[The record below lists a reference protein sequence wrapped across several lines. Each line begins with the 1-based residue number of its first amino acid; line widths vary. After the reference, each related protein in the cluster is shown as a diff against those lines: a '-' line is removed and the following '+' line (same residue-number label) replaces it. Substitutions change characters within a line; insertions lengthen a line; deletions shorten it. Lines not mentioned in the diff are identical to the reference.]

1 MNLSKYIL
9 FILFVTSCS
18 FFKPKIEN
26 QDIANVINLIQTNP
40 ESWSTIVADNNISD
54 LNDFFKKPDNI
65 KFIIEFYEHIKISK
79 FEVVNIKNRFIEDG
93 IEKLCDIVLA
103 REGSEFNITF
113 NFKYFENENKRK
125 LINLQSKSLLMN
137 KSK

>member
-54 LNDFFKKPDNI
+54 LSDFF
-65 KFIIEFYEHIKISK
+65 
-79 FEVVNIKNRFIEDG
+79 
-93 IEKLCDIVLA
+93 
-103 REGSEFNITF
+103 
-113 NFKYFENENKRK
+113 
-125 LINLQSKSLLMN
+125 
-137 KSK
+137 

>member
-40 ESWSTIVADNNISD
+40 ESWRTIVTDNSISE
-54 LNDFFKKPDNI
+54 LSDFFKNPDNI

-79 FEVVNIKNRFIEDG
+79 FEVVNIKNRFTGDG
-93 IEKLCDIVLA
+93 NEKLCDIVLA

-113 NFKYFENENKRK
+113 NFKYFENEKKWK